1 MCSTVVPFIFKII
14 NFHRFIVKTPVLRIC
29 NFMANDLFNTMS
41 CLKMIFKKHP
51 TSSMAPEDIHFVLIY
66 KIYTLYLIIRYGG
79 IFLYYEKNILSQAP
93 ENFMDHLNIK
103 IA

>member
-1 MCSTVVPFIFKII
+1 
-14 NFHRFIVKTPVLRIC
+14 
-29 NFMANDLFNTMS
+29 
-41 CLKMIFKKHP
+41 MIFKKHP

-79 IFLYYEKNILSQAP
+79 IFLYYEKNILSQVP